1 MTFFEKAR
9 RYNSKTTT
17 VFLSAAILVCG
28 IASSTRAQE
37 LVKGTF
43 TLTADTR
50 FGNTVLPAGRYTVSV
65 QPITSMTASGTRVSV
80 FVRPESKSGPVVSLL
95 AMASQDACEN
105 PSGLTLASDGV
116 GLSVRSLCLSK
127 QGLNV
132 DFDLSR

>member
-17 VFLSAAILVCG
+17 VILSAALLVCG
-28 IASSTRAQE
+28 IAGSTKAQD

-50 FGNTVLPAGRYTVSV
+50 FGNAVLPAGRYTVSV

-80 FVRPESKSGPVVSLL
+80 FVRPEAKSGPVVSLL
-95 AMASQDACEN
+95 AMASADACDN
-105 PSGLTLASDGV
+105 PSGLTLASDGT
-116 GLSVRSLCLSK
+116 GLAARSLCLSK
-127 QGLNV
+127 QGLNI